1 METGKAMGRPIRKST
16 LITKAFADA
25 LDDLIDEKKRR
36 DHVSQNKIASE
47 LNVASSIL
55 SSWSN
60 DTKTPSLDNL
70 TRIAKYFDT
79 STDYLLGLTKVK
91 KADITTQAASKRYGL
106 SEAALSVLESL
117 DQPQT
122 GILDT
127 LLLSPR
133 LPELLSA
140 LLSCRNSLVSVRN
153 EEVMERIEQTDRTEE
168 EWLEIMGRVTFLSES
183 DRHLLSHIIVHHD
196 ALMERT
202 KLSGKAAA
210 DAAVS
215 SLRRIAEELGND
227 LVEEG
232 RRQAEGMDEAELSQE
247 FYEKMNRIE
256 EAGIIKRRQSKKKE
270 VSPNGNSDQ
279 A

>member
-1 METGKAMGRPIRKST
+1 MKKIPAFSERFYELRDEAGMNQKE
-16 LITKAFADA
+16 FADHIGIARPTVGFYENGDRIPDA
-25 LDDLIDEKKRR
+25 LI
-36 DHVSQNKIASE
+36 
-47 LNVASSIL
+47 LNRICR
-55 SSWSN
+55 
-60 DTKTPSLDNL
+60 KTGCS
-70 TRIAKYFDT
+70 A
-79 STDYLLGLTKVK
+79 DYLLGLTDVK
-91 KADITTQAASKRYGL
+91 TLEIEIQAASKRYGL
-106 SEAALSVLESL
+106 SEAALSVMESL
-117 DQPQT
+117 DQKQAK
-122 GILDT
+122 ILDT

-215 SLRRIAEELGND
+215 SLRRIAGELGND

-270 VSPNGNSDQ
+270 VSPNGNDNQ
-279 A
+279 T